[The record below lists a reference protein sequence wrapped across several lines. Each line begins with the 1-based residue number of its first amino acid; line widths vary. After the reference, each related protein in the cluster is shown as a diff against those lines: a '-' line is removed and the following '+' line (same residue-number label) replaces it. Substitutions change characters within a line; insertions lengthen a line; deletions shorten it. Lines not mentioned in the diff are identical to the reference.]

1 MDEYY
6 FQWSCRLN
14 FIRYGGIM
22 GLFVV
27 LNETVIWGTYLKMK
41 YGNDFYFVLDVV
53 AEDKI
58 IL

>member
-1 MDEYY
+1 ME
-6 FQWSCRLN
+6 
-14 FIRYGGIM
+14 
-22 GLFVV
+22 LFVV